1 LSFSILEFKVRKAFV
16 YSLRLSVPLLLLSF
30 CLGGAKLEAQGRKE
44 RRDLQSR
51 CGVVGMKMEQE
62 SKDLNMSEL
71 KDKLDESLASGD
83 GQPNSIKKGQLM
95 NTQIAT
101 VEFVEDVDAFM
112 GRPENGSEAQIVLKR
127 MEETYSRMKIIEA
140 NNVGTKRRL
149 KNQIQELDKS
159 LEMLEVLKKRKSE
172 SKEITNHF
180 RLADHVYIKARIPP
194 VEKIGLW
201 LGAKVM
207 LEYDLDEGEELLVS
221 KKAKAESNLKATQDI
236 IDNVREQIT
245 VTEVNMARI
254 YNWDVKRRQAEKEK
268 GKGGSGS

>member
-1 LSFSILEFKVRKAFV
+1 
-16 YSLRLSVPLLLLSF
+16 
-30 CLGGAKLEAQGRKE
+30 
-44 RRDLQSR
+44 
-51 CGVVGMKMEQE
+51 MEQE
-62 SKDLNMSEL
+62 SKDLGAL
-71 KDKLDESLASGD
+71 KLED
-83 GQPNSIKKGQLM
+83 GAATTPQTGKKGPP
-95 NTQIAT
+95 ISA

-112 GRPENGSEAQIVLKR
+112 KRTENGGEAQIVLKR

-159 LEMLEVLKKRKSE
+159 LEMLQVLKKRKSE
-172 SKEITNHF
+172 EKDIHNHF

-194 VEKIGLW
+194 VDKIGLW
-201 LGAKVM
+201 LGANVM
-207 LEYDLDEGEELLVS
+207 LEYDVDEGEQLLVS
-221 KKAKAESNLKATQDI
+221 KKAKAETNLKATQEI

-268 GKGGSGS
+268 GGKATS

>member
-1 LSFSILEFKVRKAFV
+1 MKA
-16 YSLRLSVPLLLLSF
+16 
-30 CLGGAKLEAQGRKE
+30 
-44 RRDLQSR
+44 
-51 CGVVGMKMEQE
+51 EQE
-62 SKDLNMSEL
+62 SKNLNMSEL
-71 KDKLDESLASGD
+71 KDKLEESLASGD
-83 GQPNSIKKGQLM
+83 GQPNSIKKGQLT
-95 NTQIAT
+95 NTQIPA

-112 GRPENGSEAQIVLKR
+112 SRPENGSEAQIVLKR

-149 KNQIQELDKS
+149 KTQIQELDKS
-159 LEMLEVLKKRKSE
+159 LEMLEVLKQRKSE
-172 SKEITNHF
+172 NKEITNHF

-207 LEYDLDEGEELLVS
+207 LEYDMDEGEELLVS

-268 GKGGSGS
+268 GKGGS